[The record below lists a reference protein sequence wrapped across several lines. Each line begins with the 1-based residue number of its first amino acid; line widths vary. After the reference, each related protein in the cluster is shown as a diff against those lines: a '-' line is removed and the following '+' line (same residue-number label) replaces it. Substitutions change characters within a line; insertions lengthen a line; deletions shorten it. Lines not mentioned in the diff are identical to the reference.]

1 MGDHRQLLEKRW
13 EQLNEFASENVSSN
27 KSSKLSPESAQLK
40 KDIFSKEGPLKD
52 SSIKGYKKKLTA
64 YVQGLS
70 NASDRLNSV
79 HREEAGHFVLL
90 ISV

>member
-13 EQLNEFASENVSSN
+13 DQLNEFASENES
-27 KSSKLSPESAQLK
+27 SSKLSPESKQFK
-40 KDIFSKEGPLKD
+40 KDIFSKEGPLKE

>member
-13 EQLNEFASENVSSN
+13 DQLNEFASENESSI
-27 KSSKLSPESAQLK
+27 KLSPESAQFK
-40 KDIFSKEGPLKD
+40 KDIFSKEGPLKE